1 MKRRKNMTR
10 LCHSELRRRNMH
22 LACKGFVLMQQ
33 SVQIITLF
41 DFFQKF
47 DRRSVV
53 VLESE
58 KKYWKELSVEFMSDE
73 SDDENDSNTFVIHQL
88 SWRSESQF
96 VRPVISCS
104 CTIGQTYMYYAV
116 LLSYLQNQNNFWKSQ
131 MSVMT
136 QS

>member
-1 MKRRKNMTR
+1 
-10 LCHSELRRRNMH
+10 MH

-33 SVQIITLF
+33 CVYIITLF

-88 SWRSESQF
+88 SWRSES
-96 VRPVISCS
+96 
-104 CTIGQTYMYYAV
+104 
-116 LLSYLQNQNNFWKSQ
+116 
-131 MSVMT
+131 
-136 QS
+136 